1 MDRIFQRCEP
11 IATCRTDL
19 RCGSWS
25 SVDCHLPQTLPTDA
39 TLTLSLSFARATG
52 IRRLWLRL
60 HPDGAA
66 WRELAIPFAHTQRD
80 RDTYTLTVTAD
91 ALLGASG
98 AQSDGHGAFCQYEVL
113 AQRGEQTLFA
123 RRQGDGSLCF
133 EGAPCDFVR
142 LLFYSG
148 DYRTPDWLKG
158 ATMYH
163 VFVDRFARGAGEVY
177 YAPDAILCEDW
188 EHGQVQYPPYPGA
201 PLKNNLF
208 FGGNLW
214 GMIEKL
220 DYLCDLGVT
229 VLYLSPI
236 FRAKSNHKYDTGDYR
251 EVDLGFGGDRA
262 LDALLDAAHARGIRV
277 ILDGVFN
284 HTGDDSRFFNRYGS
298 YDSVGAYQSVDSP
311 FFHWYRFRHHPDD
324 YECWWNIPILP
335 RLCTDAPD
343 CADYFLG
350 QDGVVAHYL
359 ARGVDGWRLDVA
371 DELSEDFLYRLRARA
386 KATRPDA
393 AVIGEVWENA
403 ADKIA
408 YGARRHYLQG
418 GQLDSVMNYP
428 FRDAVLAYLQ
438 SGDACAL
445 AAALCDLYRSYPRCV
460 SDALMNLLGTH
471 DTARIATVL
480 GGEDTAPLQN
490 DALAVK
496 RMPPDVRARALTLL
510 RLASVLQYT
519 VFGFPSVFYG
529 DEVGMEGYGD
539 PFCRRPYPWHA
550 QDTSLLDHYR
560 RLGALRRDCQALH
573 GGDFTVLQ
581 AEGGVFVF
589 AREKGE
595 QRVIVAVNCGQAA
608 HLRLPRK
615 PYRDLYRD
623 LYRDRPYGG
632 EPLGQYEFLILG

>member
-1 MDRIFQRCEP
+1 MNRIFQNQ
-11 IATCRTDL
+11 ASTLTCRTEI
-19 RCGSWS
+19 RCGNRS
-25 SVDCHLPQTLPTDA
+25 SLDCHLPQTLPTDA
-39 TLTLSLSFARATG
+39 TLSLSFVIARRLG
-52 IRRLWLRL
+52 ICRLWLRL

-66 WRELAIPFAHTQRD
+66 WRELAVPFFDTQGD
-80 RDTYTLTVTAD
+80 VDTYALTLRATE
-91 ALLGASG
+91 LLRASG
-98 AQSDGHGAFCQYEVL
+98 ASYDGHGAFCQYEVRCEIGG
-113 AQRGEQTLFA
+113 QSFFA
-123 RRQGDGSLCF
+123 RRRTDGSLQL
-133 EGAPCDFVR
+133 EDAPCDFVR
-142 LLFYSG
+142 LLFYDG
-148 DYRTPDWLKG
+148 GYQTPDWLKD

-163 VFVDRFARGAGEVY
+163 IFVDRFARGEGEVAY
-177 YAPDAILCEDW
+177 DADSIVCDDW
-188 EHGQVQYPPYPGA
+188 QNGQVQYPPYPGA

-214 GMIEKL
+214 GIVEKL
-220 DYLCDLGVT
+220 DYLASLGVT

-251 EVDLGFGGDRA
+251 EVDAGFGGDAA
-262 LDALLDAAHARGIRV
+262 LDALLSAAHARGMRV
-277 ILDGVFN
+277 MLDGVFN

-298 YDSVGAYQSVDSP
+298 YDSVGAYQSTDSP
-311 FFHWYRFRHHPDD
+311 YAHWYHFRHHPDD

-371 DELSEDFLYRLRARA
+371 DELSEDFLFALRARA
-386 KATRPDA
+386 KATRADA
-393 AVIGEVWENA
+393 SIIGEVWENA

-438 SGDACAL
+438 SGDAVAL
-445 AAALCDLYRSYPRCV
+445 ANALCDLYRSYPRCV
-460 SDALMNLLGTH
+460 ADALMNLLGTH

-480 GGEDTAPLQN
+480 GGEDTTGLQN
-490 DALAVK
+490 CDLAVK
-496 RMPPDVRARALTLL
+496 RMSADVRARALQLL

-550 QDTSLLDHYR
+550 QDEALLAHYR
-560 RLGALRRDCQALH
+560 RLGAIRRDFQALH
-573 GGDFTVLQ
+573 GGDFTVLE
-581 AEGGVFVF
+581 ARDGLFVF
-589 AREKGE
+589 AREKDG
-595 QRVIVAVNCGQAA
+595 QRLIIAVNCGAET
-608 HLRLPRK
+608 HLSLPRA
-615 PYRDLYRD
+615 LYRD
-623 LYRDRPYGG
+623 LYRDCPWDGA
-632 EPLGQYEFLILG
+632 PLGQYEFLVLG